1 MGECSSLLQ
10 QLEGPSSQCPDWWS
24 QLLRHSS
31 HSWCGPALTP
41 SVLLRSGPIL
51 LSYSCPLALVEL
63 MLEANCPGA
72 FLSKKCT
79 PFIWHSGTV
88 CYWEHTGM
96 GRGLSSPVW
105 GATGT
110 HFLFAPVE
118 EKGLGAPPWG
128 HDGTSARAMDSPHPG
143 SCSPQALPLGL
154 LHSTPSVGSGCYMH
168 SVLFCTLQQHTDPK
182 DKMGN

>member
-1 MGECSSLLQ
+1 M
-10 QLEGPSSQCPDWWS
+10 
-24 QLLRHSS
+24 
-31 HSWCGPALTP
+31 
-41 SVLLRSGPIL
+41 L
-51 LSYSCPLALVEL
+51 LSFTAAGGPFQPLPRLAVPAIAALIPFLVWSCTDSLCFVEVWSHLAVLQL
-63 MLEANCPGA
+63 SLGLGGADAGANCPGA

-96 GRGLSSPVW
+96 GRGLSSPVR

-154 LHSTPSVGSGCYMH
+154 LHSTPSVGSGCCMH